1 MYFYSEILLCF
12 GEVRSFDM
20 DEGTEVSQFENL
32 HKKGDSSIFKHVFP
46 FKLLRPVFL
55 QCFFFFFRHVFRIL
69 FMFVSQLHFEFL
81 YEKHFTC

>member
-46 FKLLRPVFL
+46 FKLLRHPNL
-55 QCFFFFFRHVFRIL
+55 QQKKNRHVFRIL
-69 FMFVSQLHFEFL
+69 FMFVSQLHFKFL
-81 YEKHFTC
+81 YEKHFSC